1 MEIIAGILIIASV
14 ALPVIVAVAVAIW
27 ASMVVYSYVV
37 DLRPEP
43 EPVPDEVATAPV
55 EGSVP
60 VAA

>member
-14 ALPVIVAVAVAIW
+14 ALPVIVTIAVAIW
-27 ASMVVYSYVV
+27 VGMVIYSFIV

-43 EPVPDEVATAPV
+43 VPREEELAAAPA

-60 VAA
+60 AAA